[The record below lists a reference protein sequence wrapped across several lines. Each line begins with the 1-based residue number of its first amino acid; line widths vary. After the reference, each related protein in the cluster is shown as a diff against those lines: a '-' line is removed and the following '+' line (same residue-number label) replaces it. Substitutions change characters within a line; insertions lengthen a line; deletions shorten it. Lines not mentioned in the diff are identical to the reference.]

1 MSSEKQLKY
10 WLSLKGKPRTKR
22 GSIQPCFICK
32 EDFYVYPYQ
41 KEVSKFC
48 SRKCQLVDRK
58 GKPRAG
64 NPANWKHTE
73 VVKLKMSETRLKNPQ
88 RYWLG
93 KKMPETMKAKMR
105 KKHRPLTDLEKQ
117 QRSEQSLRLGL
128 RPPMQ
133 IEENQMA

>member
-73 VVKLKMSETRLKNPQ
+73 VVKLKMSETRLRLIKENSPKIKIFQ
-88 RYWLG
+88 SG
-93 KKMPETMKAKMR
+93 KENR
-105 KKHRPLTDLEKQ
+105 GHHRDSVAADPD
-117 QRSEQSLRLGL
+117 L
-128 RPPMQ
+128 RPGP
-133 IEENQMA
+133 ISNEFPAKGFDV